1 MSKQYKKSQNNK
13 AQSGTLRPS
22 KSLGQNFLVDENVI
36 SEIVYGSDIT
46 EDSLVIEIGPGT
58 GVLTCPMAEQAGR
71 LIAMNG
77 VDAIVMTA
85 TIGERSKEDREL
97 I

>member
-58 GVLTCPMAEQAGR
+58 GVLTCR
-71 LIAMNG
+71 CAM
-77 VDAIVMTA
+77 
-85 TIGERSKEDREL
+85 SL
-97 I
+97 